1 MTGSRENDIVRLM
14 KTITVSVTLSDEDI
28 KKIVRPYERRI
39 KELERDNAKLLKNAM
54 AVANA
59 KIKTDLD
66 ACKNRLSL
74 VYGEFDSRKEKK
86 DWEKFYREHEKC
98 RSALKINAG
107 RIPYV
112 VEVGTGIGTC
122 RKVVCP
128 ICGAEK
134 DITDISVW

>member
-1 MTGSRENDIVRLM
+1 MTWSRENDIVRLM
-14 KTITVSVTLSDEDI
+14 KTITVSVTLSDDDI

-39 KELERDNAKLLKNAM
+39 KELERENAKTLKIM

-59 KIKTDLD
+59 KLKKELD
-66 ACKNRLSL
+66 TCMDRLSL
-74 VYGEFDSRKEKK
+74 VYGEFDSGKEKK
-86 DWEKFYREHEKC
+86 AWAKFYREHEKC
-98 RSALKINAG
+98 RLTSKINAG

-128 ICGAEK
+128 ICGEEK
-134 DITDISVW
+134 EITDVSVW

>member
-1 MTGSRENDIVRLM
+1 M

-39 KELERDNAKLLKNAM
+39 KELERENAKLLKNAV

-59 KIKTDLD
+59 KLKDDLET
-66 ACKNRLSL
+66 CKNRLSL
-74 VYGEFDSRKEKK
+74 VYGEFDSEKEKK
-86 DWEKFYREHEKC
+86 AWAKFYREHEKC
-98 RSALKINAG
+98 RSTLKINAG

-112 VEVGTGIGTC
+112 VEVGAGVGTL

-128 ICGAEK
+128 ICGKEK
-134 DITDISVW
+134 EITDVSVW